1 MGSDE
6 GLKRCPDCGEA
17 KTLSE
22 FGLNKRMADGRARYC
37 KPCFQVRSTR
47 SYRKR
52 KAEQGKVV
60 RERVEP
66 PPGHKYCPRCEEIKA
81 HAEFGSNRSSKDGLT
96 AYCKP
101 CHARVTLDNRVK
113 NHGSDRNYKLKYRYG
128 ITEDDFDR
136 MLAEQGGL
144 CAICRAVP
152 GTFVDHC
159 HSSGRVRG
167 VLCFNC
173 NNGLGH
179 FGDNTVL
186 LELAAFYLDG
196 WGFRPEF
203 VVPPQARPGGVVAR
217 TRSYHLSQ
225 RYGMRHEDVER
236 MIADQF
242 GLCVVCWDRPPEHV
256 DHCHRTGDVRFALC
270 LPCNTG
276 IGQFRDDAG
285 VVRRA
290 LAYVEAATPE
300 EAECYAEVE
309 LSPEEFARLEQVDED
324 AWSEFYSRVVRV

>member
-1 MGSDE
+1 MESDE

-17 KTLSE
+17 KALSE
-22 FGLNKRMADGRARYC
+22 FGRNKRLADGRARYC
-37 KPCFQVRSTR
+37 KSCFRVRSTQ

-52 KAEQGKVV
+52 RAEQGKTV

-66 PPGHKYCPRCEEIKA
+66 PPGRKYCPRCDDIKERA
-81 HAEFGSNRSSKDGLT
+81 AFGRNRSSKDGLT

-101 CHARVTLDNRVK
+101 CHTRVMRENKIK

-128 ITEDDFDR
+128 ITEDDFGR

-144 CAICRAVP
+144 CAICRVVP

-159 HSSGRVRG
+159 HRTGRVRG

-179 FGDNTVL
+179 FDDNTML
-186 LELAAFYLDG
+186 LELAAYYLTG
-196 WGFRPEF
+196 EGFWPEF
-203 VVPPQARPGGVVAR
+203 VVPPQASRADEAAR
-217 TRSYHLSQ
+217 TRTYHLSR

-236 MIADQF
+236 MVADQF
-242 GLCVVCWDRPPEHV
+242 GLCVVCWSRAPEHV
-256 DHCHRTGDVRFALC
+256 DHCHRTGDVGFALC
-270 LPCNTG
+270 APCNTG

-285 VVRRA
+285 VVLRA
-290 LAYVEAATPE
+290 LAYVEAAASAEEYVE
-300 EAECYAEVE
+300 EALAA
-309 LSPEEFARLEQVDED
+309 EEFARLERADEQ
-324 AWSEFYSRVVRV
+324 ARSAFYSMAVRV